1 MLASIAPALTA
12 VSACGCGCTF
22 DQEGRRQAL
31 QRQLLRRQQGM
42 QSTLDVLLKKQ
53 RTMLEQVSKSSSL
66 SVHQKGLM
74 MEQLK
79 QIVLQARERQVEMKE
94 IAAKLERLS
103 NGEDVEEGGSP
114 TAAGTPTAS
123 GTIRNR
129 SSVACGVVR
138 LDIVCERQS
147 RCSAAWWADG
157 RTEKRM
163 RGGARPRHS
172 GASMM
177 SATYRPC
184 CVLCDGVILQ
194 AYQRKARQNW
204 TE

>member
-1 MLASIAPALTA
+1 
-12 VSACGCGCTF
+12 
-22 DQEGRRQAL
+22 
-31 QRQLLRRQQGM
+31 M

-66 SVHQKGLM
+66 SVHHKGLM

-79 QIVLQARERQVEMKE
+79 QIVLHARERQVEMKE

-123 GTIRNR
+123 GTTKGRG
-129 SSVACGVVR
+129 SVACEVVR
-138 LDIVCERQS
+138 LDLGCMRQS

-157 RTEKRM
+157 RTEKT
-163 RGGARPRHS
+163 GGGGVRHS
-172 GASMM
+172 GASLR
-177 SATYRPC
+177 SATYRLC
-184 CVLCDGVILQ
+184 CMMHDGVFLQ
-194 AYQRKARQNW
+194 ACQRKDRQN
-204 TE
+204 